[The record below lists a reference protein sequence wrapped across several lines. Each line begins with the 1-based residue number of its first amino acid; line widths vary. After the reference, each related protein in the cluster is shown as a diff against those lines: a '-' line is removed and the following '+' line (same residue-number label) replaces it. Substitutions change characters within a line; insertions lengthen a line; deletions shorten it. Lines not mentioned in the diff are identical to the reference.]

1 METSKRALSWSLS
14 GKIYSLLQDV
24 AQVAAAGLLL
34 YPAFN
39 DSGLC
44 PTRHFICEYDLFI
57 QTCFRESCRKM
68 KVFSD
73 IFFFVFLSLHF
84 VRDLSNYMCR
94 MYQSSSQKN
103 HPVFTSSNHK
113 CQSHWFS
120 CDYRNELQL

>member
-44 PTRHFICEYDLFI
+44 PTRHFYMRIRLVYTDMFP
-57 QTCFRESCRKM
+57 RK
-68 KVFSD
+68 
-73 IFFFVFLSLHF
+73 LS
-84 VRDLSNYMCR
+84 
-94 MYQSSSQKN
+94 
-103 HPVFTSSNHK
+103 
-113 CQSHWFS
+113 
-120 CDYRNELQL
+120 